1 MLLTFFTATLSYLPI
16 VTPLLPIITHHHQ
29 CNYNYHHQRQQHGV
43 INTLPTIP
51 NNVKY
56 KKNINEPKRRTA
68 VKSSSS
74 IDYSKNQ
81 NDDSLQNLT
90 VEELKEILR
99 SMNLKVGGKKSEL
112 IERILLQKKEE
123 EEYHDG
129 DDKKTKSPSKTTTE
143 LIDNLEKTLS
153 YKGRISSQRIQ
164 NPSHRS
170 GFISIVGAA
179 NMGKSTLLNALLKQD
194 LCVTT
199 ARPQTT
205 RHAIRA
211 LLNTDDVQLC
221 LIDTPGVIDNPS
233 YALQEGMMEAVKGA
247 FRDADVILVVT
258 DLFSTPIPDDE
269 LFGQVQK
276 VCALDD
282 ERTVIVVV
290 NKIDLVHRVN
300 KNKKKTTTESGG
312 GSSSNKNE
320 GGEGEE
326 EEEKTIT
333 VPDAIARWRL
343 LLPNALAIIP
353 ASASDGPNDA
363 GVEALRKLLIGGP
376 DVPKAFRD
384 LGRPVQGMFR
394 EGVKTVEDEE
404 AKNII
409 PLGPP
414 LYDEDM
420 LTDRTERFFAS
431 EIIRSV
437 LFEKLGKELPYCC
450 EVRVTE
456 FKEPKPHD
464 KKPIIR
470 MMATIF
476 VERDSQKG
484 IVVGKGGQ
492 KVKDV
497 GIVAREKLESF
508 FQTKVHLDLSVKVD
522 KDWRKDKSK
531 LKAYGYIN

>member
-1 MLLTFFTATLSYLPI
+1 
-16 VTPLLPIITHHHQ
+16 
-29 CNYNYHHQRQQHGV
+29 
-43 INTLPTIP
+43 
-51 NNVKY
+51 
-56 KKNINEPKRRTA
+56 
-68 VKSSSS
+68 
-74 IDYSKNQ
+74 
-81 NDDSLQNLT
+81 
-90 VEELKEILR
+90 
-99 SMNLKVGGKKSEL
+99 
-112 IERILLQKKEE
+112 
-123 EEYHDG
+123 
-129 DDKKTKSPSKTTTE
+129 
-143 LIDNLEKTLS
+143 
-153 YKGRISSQRIQ
+153 
-164 NPSHRS
+164 
-170 GFISIVGAA
+170 
-179 NMGKSTLLNALLKQD
+179 MGKSTLLNALLKQD

-363 GVEALRKLLIGGP
+363 
-376 DVPKAFRD
+376 
-384 LGRPVQGMFR
+384 
-394 EGVKTVEDEE
+394 
-404 AKNII
+404 
-409 PLGPP
+409 
-414 LYDEDM
+414 
-420 LTDRTERFFAS
+420 
-431 EIIRSV
+431 
-437 LFEKLGKELPYCC
+437 
-450 EVRVTE
+450 
-456 FKEPKPHD
+456 
-464 KKPIIR
+464 
-470 MMATIF
+470 
-476 VERDSQKG
+476 
-484 IVVGKGGQ
+484 
-492 KVKDV
+492 
-497 GIVAREKLESF
+497 
-508 FQTKVHLDLSVKVD
+508 
-522 KDWRKDKSK
+522 
-531 LKAYGYIN
+531 